1 MEPVTGFFVFNA
13 IANGLINFYNGRQQR
28 RAQESL
34 SKETMEMQ
42 RENMLM
48 QLEQQRRL
56 HRENN
61 QAAIANQLRTFAL
74 TNTWP
79 LNTAPDHIAAC
90 LRNWRCTPLCFIVAP
105 MASSNISSKLQSTL
119 QRLKTKILVEF
130 QPNSD
135 APVIQYEYKP
145 NFPVNPA
152 NDISSIY
159 DGIKCIPT
167 LYIAPCLMDND
178 RTLSITIA
186 SWGLGGI
193 HAPAVKTIEI
203 DIRKLYIDQLRDD
216 AYDYK
221 EKCDKGELSWDDTLS
236 SAKNYKIFE
245 KENLEVGFDWL
256 DNQGFYSNTRACD
269 NTFEKIGDRLLP
281 FMTVFSV
288 ALIDM
293 YNVLVRSTTP
303 RLPKYLNQCKHVLPD
318 LRVKQL
324 DGTVNTIKKEE
335 YVESL
340 CRTYVEYI
348 ANYADVAF
356 CKELIPCI
364 EGIGENYKTQMNAVV
379 CKRIEIQNKEGT
391 FREGEKLLI
400 KGQKTAEHANEV
412 LLKYQHAKSLIRVQK
427 YQEAFSILLAI
438 VKDCQKA
445 YIELGECYMNGWG
458 CDRSLNNAV
467 ECFRVAVNYNIEG
480 AKRRLGHSLLCVK
493 PTNKKLLEDGINY
506 LNCAARDGDLE
517 AMYLFAY
524 HCMSRSYTDDGL
536 FWLRRAAELG
546 HEKANEWLNK
556 LYEEE

>member
-56 HRENN
+56 HRENY
-61 QAAIANQLRTFAL
+61 QAAIDNQLRTFEL

-79 LNTAPDHIAAC
+79 LNTAPDHIAKC
-90 LRNWRCTPLCFIVAP
+90 LRNWKCTPLCFIVAP

-119 QRLKTKILVEF
+119 KRLKTKILEEF

-203 DIRKLYIDQLRDD
+203 DIRKLYVDQLRDD
-216 AYDYK
+216 AMDYK
-221 EKCDKGELSWDDTLS
+221 TKCDKGYLSWDDKLP
-236 SAKNYKIFE
+236 SANNYKIFE
-245 KENLEVGFDWL
+245 KENLKCGFDWL

-293 YNVLVRSTTP
+293 YNVLVCSTTP
-303 RLPKYLNQCKHVLPD
+303 RLPRYLNQCKNVLPD

-324 DGTVNTIKKEE
+324 NSTVNTIKKEE

-348 ANYADVAF
+348 ANYAEVAL
-356 CKELIPCI
+356 CEKLIPFI
-364 EGIGENYKTQMNAVV
+364 KGIGENYETQMKSVV
-379 CKRIEIQNKEGT
+379 CRRIENSHGRNNEEFNRHAPCKTSFDKAKKCLQQFYLYCESDYAKALTCLKKAADYEYLDALYVLADEYRKNGQYFDMEETYVRGAQLGDQRAVKQL
-391 FREGEKLLI
+391 KQLK
-400 KGQKTAEHANEV
+400 KG
-412 LLKYQHAKSLIRVQK
+412 
-427 YQEAFSILLAI
+427 
-438 VKDCQKA
+438 
-445 YIELGECYMNGWG
+445 
-458 CDRSLNNAV
+458 
-467 ECFRVAVNYNIEG
+467 
-480 AKRRLGHSLLCVK
+480 
-493 PTNKKLLEDGINY
+493 
-506 LNCAARDGDLE
+506 
-517 AMYLFAY
+517 
-524 HCMSRSYTDDGL
+524 
-536 FWLRRAAELG
+536 
-546 HEKANEWLNK
+546 
-556 LYEEE
+556 

>member
-34 SKETMEMQ
+34 SKETMEVQ

-79 LNTAPDHIAAC
+79 LNTAPDHIAEC
-90 LRNWRCTPLCFIVAP
+90 LRNWECTPLCFIVAP

-119 QRLKTKILVEF
+119 KRLKTKILEEF
-130 QPNSD
+130 QLNSD
-135 APVIQYEYKP
+135 APVIQYEYKL

-193 HAPAVKTIEI
+193 HAPVVKTIEI

-245 KENLEVGFDWL
+245 KENLKVGFDWL

-303 RLPKYLNQCKHVLPD
+303 RLPNYLNQCKHVLPD

-356 CKELIPCI
+356 CKELITCI

-379 CKRIEIQNKEGT
+379 CKRIENKENI
-391 FREGEKLLI
+391 RERNSSVPNRRAGNESSFDKAKEYI
-400 KGQKTAEHANEV
+400 KQKRYKEAIPFLEHAALDNV
-412 LLKYQHAKSLIRVQK
+412 
-427 YQEAFSILLAI
+427 EALYILG
-438 VKDCQKA
+438 V
-445 YIELGECYMNGWG
+445 CYLNGCG
-458 CDRSLNNAV
+458 VSVMKKRAV
-467 ECFRVAVNYNIEG
+467 EIFEKASQKGSEKALLQLFYIHRDSDNMKALGYLG
-480 AKRRLGHSLLCVK
+480 AAIKMNC
-493 PTNKKLLEDGINY
+493 PT
-506 LNCAARDGDLE
+506 
-517 AMYLFAY
+517 AMYLMGCEAEKIGDLQSANKFY
-524 HCMSRSYTDDGL
+524 QQ
-536 FWLRRAAELG
+536 AASLG
-546 HEKANEWLNK
+546 EPNALKKQKGIH
-556 LYEEE
+556 